1 MTDEQIA
8 GAPLCGLVA
17 AAKRFE
23 SGHLDY
29 KGRSMPDFS
38 DFIDTLAALVESAV
52 AFARQAEVWI
62 AIGYD
67 KAPALAIGIA
77 VMLALLPLT
86 ILGRALNRTRFSDM
100 TLAMRRGRHER
111 TGTQVKT
118 RDIAKWPADAWIEFA
133 GGVERSSYWIG
144 RRMVR
149 IGRDDDNDIRLH
161 VGTVHRHH
169 AVIHHNDDAEFMI
182 KDLSSADGNGVV
194 VNGRRVGEARLRH
207 GDTVVLGDAV
217 LTFHLQLA

>member
-1 MTDEQIA
+1 
-8 GAPLCGLVA
+8 
-17 AAKRFE
+17 
-23 SGHLDY
+23 
-29 KGRSMPDFS
+29 MPDFS
-38 DFIDTLAALVESAV
+38 DFIDSLAALVENAV

-100 TLAMRRGRHER
+100 TLAMRRGRQER
-111 TGTQVKT
+111 TGTQAKT

-133 GGVERSSYWIG
+133 GGVERSSFWIG